1 MQELCDA
8 DLAVIALQSVIRG
21 CAVNVRMAAGLALSA
36 GLMVELRT
44 TDPLWDESRAAARRR
59 ADLHRLAEHERQDVI
74 GYVREKSKSTSIS
87 NRRRRNGM
95 SATEMT
101 HRCGMHARRPHAAT
115 GHVISVSTCGGDKGG
130 GGSWVRA
137 AAVGVRTFPPP
148 DICLPVMVLEKEF
161 TT

>member
-1 MQELCDA
+1 
-8 DLAVIALQSVIRG
+8 
-21 CAVNVRMAAGLALSA
+21 
-36 GLMVELRT
+36 
-44 TDPLWDESRAAARRR
+44 
-59 ADLHRLAEHERQDVI
+59 
-74 GYVREKSKSTSIS
+74 
-87 NRRRRNGM
+87 M

-101 HRCGMHARRPHAAT
+101 RRYGMHARRPHAAT